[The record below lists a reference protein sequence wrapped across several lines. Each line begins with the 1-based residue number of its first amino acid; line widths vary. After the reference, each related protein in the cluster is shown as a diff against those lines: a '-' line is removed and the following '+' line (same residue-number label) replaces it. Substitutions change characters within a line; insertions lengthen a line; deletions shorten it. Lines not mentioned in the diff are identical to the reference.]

1 RRLHGSAAAA
11 QEVSGA
17 AVRPRCDGARTA
29 LPESGRTPTA
39 DSRQQAAGSRQQ
51 AAGSRQQAAGIR
63 LRARGPKKGGAVL
76 PGDEPATRA
85 VANERP

>member
-1 RRLHGSAAAA
+1 MHGSAAAA

-17 AVRPRCDGARTA
+17 AVRPRRDGARTA
-29 LPESGRTPTA
+29 RPESGRTPTA
-39 DSRQQAAGSRQQ
+39 DSRQQASGFAR
-51 AAGSRQQAAGIR
+51 AARKKEAPLAA
-63 LRARGPKKGGAVL
+63 L